1 MTEQISLNT
10 ELVFKNKLSEVQK
23 ELAELEEIKKTIDKR
38 IEVLSKIEI
47 IYQDAILPY

>member
-10 ELVFKNKLSEVQK
+10 EWFFKNKLSEVEK
-23 ELAELEEIKKTIDKR
+23 EIEELEQMEQALKKR
-38 IEVLSKIEI
+38 IEVLRVIEH